1 MMTKGNPDFPTPR
14 QSKSALLEAAQA
26 AVADQRTLPAQSP
39 PPAAPEPASRTA
51 FRVILGSLIIAG
63 AVILGLR
70 PSWLT
75 SPPPPRESPA
85 IQAAS
90 ATLALVEAV
99 SRVNAFQQVRGIL
112 PRTLTEAGVANRS
125 ILYRQLSQDTFE
137 VGVANGDSTLTIRST
152 EPLKPKVV
160 QAILTLQ
167 RRS

>member
-1 MMTKGNPDFPTPR
+1 MTKRRPNVPTPR

-26 AVADQRTLPAQSP
+26 AVADQRGRPIPSG
-39 PPAAPEPASRTA
+39 PPAPPEPGSRT
-51 FRVILGSLIIAG
+51 FLRVLLGSLIIAG

-75 SPPPPRESPA
+75 SPPPPPESPA
-85 IQAAS
+85 IQTAS

-99 SRVNAFQQVRGIL
+99 SRVNAFQQIRGSL
-112 PRTLTEAGVANRS
+112 PRTLAEAGVADRS
-125 ILYRQLSQDTFE
+125 ISYRQLTRDTFE
-137 VGVANGDSTLTIRST
+137 VAVPAGDSTLTIRST